1 MKVLIIIAVSIVVLI
16 IALAAII
23 ALVGSRLPKEHV
35 ASRSI
40 LLHKTP
46 AEVYAV
52 VHDFASA
59 SKWRADVKQVD
70 VTVQP
75 DGRIHFRE
83 NGKNGVVNFEL
94 AQDVP
99 AQRMI
104 TRILDT
110 NLGYSGNW
118 TYVFAPE
125 ALEGLEGKATRL
137 TITENGEVS
146 NVIFRFLS
154 KYAFGHTA
162 TLDTYLGSLGKHYG
176 ENVKPE

>member
-1 MKVLIIIAVSIVVLI
+1 MKVLIIIAISIVVLI
-16 IALAAII
+16 IALVAII
-23 ALVGSRLPKEHV
+23 ALIGSILPREHV

-59 SKWRADVKQVD
+59 PKWRTDVKQVE

-94 AQDVP
+94 AEDVP

-110 NLGYSGNW
+110 DLGYSGNW

-125 ALEGLEGKATRL
+125 GPEGKGTRL

-162 TLDTYLGSLGKHYG
+162 TIDTYLGSLAKHLG
-176 ENVKPE
+176 ETAKPE